1 MPQLAFANTFWES
14 YDVLEKPVKAGVRKA
29 MAKFQQLTIA
39 ELHAD
44 KGLHLESVNNARDPR
59 MRTIRINDFWRG
71 VVLAPDDGSDTFLL
85 LSVVPHDGAYTWAA
99 KRLYTVNTATRA
111 LEVRNVVALEQITPA
126 LEKAAEQAPTLLF
139 AKHSDTVLRHLG
151 VDDQVLRA
159 VRTIT
164 DKAQLEAFGALLPED
179 QFEVLQYLA
188 EGFTPDEVYRDVV
201 AERRPA
207 EVTPEPS
214 ESLAEAI
221 ANTRS
226 RIMLVTRPDEL
237 AEILDKPFAAWR
249 VFLHPSQRRVA
260 YRVSYKGPAQV
271 TGGPGT
277 GKTVVALHR
286 VKHLL
291 SRSTDSR
298 VLLTTYTNALAAALR
313 ENLGLL
319 LDDEAQL
326 ARVEVTTVNAI
337 ANRTV
342 RALAG
347 WAPTPIGDVDERQVW
362 RRVCRR
368 LTLPWTEQ
376 FLAQEYRHVILG
388 HDVRSRDDYRTVSR
402 RGRGTALGPRQRD
415 RVWDAVE
422 MFSTELAAAGKL
434 THLQVCARAAQLLG
448 DADLSA
454 HGFDHVVVDEAQ
466 DLHPAQWRV
475 LRAAVKPGPDD
486 LFITGD
492 PHQRI
497 YDSRVSL
504 SSLGISVAGR
514 SSRLRI
520 NYRSTEE
527 ILIWSTKVL
536 VGSRVDDLAGGG
548 EDSLTG
554 YRSLLHGKRPEA
566 KGYPNS
572 QAEVSALVTRVQEWL
587 SQDVTPAEIAVC
599 ARFTTT
605 LSAVRDG
612 LTAAGIPSVWVRD
625 HPSADV
631 DGVRLAT
638 MHAMKGLEF
647 RCVAV
652 VGATARAVPFA
663 KEITPPEVDQVQHD
677 SDMLRERC
685 LLFVAST
692 RAREA
697 LYASWSGTPS
707 PFLDF
712 AASSSKRS
720 SAAGPDDCP
729 QIATSMRS
737 DQTG

>member
-1 MPQLAFANTFWES
+1 MPQLAFASSFWES

-29 MAKFQQLTIA
+29 MAKFQQLSIA

-44 KGLHLESVNNARDPR
+44 KGLHLEAVQNARDSR

-85 LSVVPHDGAYTWAA
+85 LNVVPHDDAYTWAA
-99 KRLYTVNTATRA
+99 KRLYTINTATRA
-111 LEVRNVVALEQITPA
+111 LEVRNVVALEELTPV
-126 LEKAAEQAPTLLF
+126 LEKAAAQAPALLF
-139 AKHSDTVLRHLG
+139 AKHSDTTLRHLG
-151 VDDQVLRA
+151 IDDQVLRA
-159 VRTIT
+159 VRTIV
-164 DKAQLEAFGALLPED
+164 DKPQLEAFGTLLPED

-207 EVTPEPS
+207 DAPAEPS
-214 ESLAEAI
+214 ESLEVAI
-221 ANTRS
+221 ANTRN

-260 YRVSYKGPAQV
+260 YRVSYKGSAQV

-291 SRSTDSR
+291 SRSPDTR
-298 VLLTTYTNALAAALR
+298 VLLTTYTNALAATLR
-313 ENLGLL
+313 ENLALL

-326 ARVEVTTVNAI
+326 ARAEVTTVNAF
-337 ANRTV
+337 AHRTV

-347 WAPTPIGDVDERQVW
+347 RVPTPIGDADERQTW

-368 LTLPWTEQ
+368 LSLPWTEQ
-376 FLAQEYRHVILG
+376 FLAGEYRHVVLA
-388 HDVRSRDDYRTVSR
+388 HDVRSREAYRTVSR
-402 RGRGTALGPRQRD
+402 RGRGTALAARQRD

-422 MFSTELAAAGKL
+422 MFLAELTAAGSA
-434 THLQVCARAAQLLG
+434 THLQVCAQAADLLG
-448 DADLSA
+448 GADLSA
-454 HGFDHVVVDEAQ
+454 YGFDHVVVDEAQ
-466 DLHPAQWRV
+466 DLHPVQWRV
-475 LRAAVKPGPDD
+475 LRAAVAPGPDD
-486 LFITGD
+486 MFITGD

-504 SSLGISVAGR
+504 NSLGISVAGR

-527 ILIWSTKVL
+527 ILTWSTKVL
-536 VGSRVDDLAGGG
+536 VDARVEDLAGEG

-554 YRSLLHGKRPEA
+554 YRSLLHGRRPQA
-566 KGYPNS
+566 VGYPHS
-572 QAEVSALVTRVQEWL
+572 QAEIAGLVHRVREWL
-587 SQDVTPAEIAVC
+587 AQDVQPSEIAVC
-599 ARFTTT
+599 ARFNTT
-605 LSAVRDG
+605 LSAVRDE
-612 LTAAGIPSVWVRD
+612 LAAAGIPSVLVRD
-625 HPSADV
+625 QPGADV

-652 VGATARAVPFA
+652 IGVNARAVPFA
-663 KEITPPEVDQVQHD
+663 KEITPIEVDPAQHD
-677 SDMLRERC
+677 SDLLRERC

-707 PFLDF
+707 PFLEF
-712 AASSSKRS
+712 AASGR
-720 SAAGPDDCP
+720 
-729 QIATSMRS
+729 ATS
-737 DQTG
+737 

>member
-1 MPQLAFANTFWES
+1 MPQLAFANSFWES

-29 MAKFQQLTIA
+29 MDKFQQLSIA

-85 LSVVPHDGAYTWAA
+85 LNVVPHDDAYTWAA

-111 LEVRNVVALEQITPA
+111 LEVRNVVAIEQLTPA
-126 LEKAAEQAPTLLF
+126 LEKAAAEAPTLLF
-139 AKHSDTVLRHLG
+139 ARYSDTVLRELG
-151 VDDQVLRA
+151 IDDQVLRA
-159 VRTIT
+159 VRTII
-164 DKAQLEAFGALLPED
+164 DKRQLEAFGTLLPED

-201 AERRPA
+201 AERRPVDA
-207 EVTPEPS
+207 TPEPS
-214 ESLAEAI
+214 ESLAVAI
-221 ANTRS
+221 ANTAN
-226 RIMLVTRPDEL
+226 RITLVTRPDEL

-260 YRVSYKGPAQV
+260 YRVSYNGPAQV
-271 TGGPGT
+271 SGGPGT

-291 SRSTDSR
+291 SRAPDSR
-298 VLLTTYTNALAAALR
+298 VLLTTYTNALAATLR
-313 ENLGLL
+313 ENLALL
-319 LDDEAQL
+319 LDDEEHL
-326 ARVEVTTVNAI
+326 ARVEVTTVNAF
-337 ANRTV
+337 AHRAV

-347 WAPTPIGDVDERQVW
+347 RVPTPIGDADERQVW

-368 LTLPWTEQ
+368 LNLPWTEQ
-376 FLAQEYRHVILG
+376 FLAQEFRHVMLA
-388 HDVRSRDDYRTVSR
+388 HNVQTREEYRAASR
-402 RGRGTALGPRQRD
+402 RGRGSALGPRQRD
-415 RVWDAVE
+415 RVRDAVE
-422 MFSTELAAAGKL
+422 IFQKEVSAAGSA
-434 THLQVCARAAQLLG
+434 THLQICARAAELLCG
-448 DADLSA
+448 ADLTV
-454 HGFDHVVVDEAQ
+454 HGYDHVVVDEAQ

-475 LRAAVKPGPDD
+475 LRAAVAPGPDD

-504 SSLGISVAGR
+504 NALGISVAGR
-514 SSRLRI
+514 SSRLRV

-527 ILIWSTKVL
+527 ILSWSTGVL
-536 VGSRVDDLAGGG
+536 VGSRVEDLGGDG
-548 EDSLTG
+548 VDSLAG
-554 YRSLLHGKRPEA
+554 YRSLLHGMRPHA
-566 KGYPNS
+566 AGYPTS
-572 QAEVSALVTRVQEWL
+572 QAEVAALVERVGEWL
-587 SQDVTPAEIAVC
+587 KQGVQASEIAVC
-599 ARFTTT
+599 ARFNTT
-605 LSAVRDG
+605 LSTVRDE
-612 LTAAGIPSVWVRD
+612 LAYADIPSVLVRD
-625 HPSADV
+625 QPGADV

-652 VGATARAVPFA
+652 VGANARAVPFA
-663 KEITPPEVDQVQHD
+663 KEVTPPEVDPMQHD
-677 SDMLRERC
+677 SDMLQERC

-697 LYASWSGTPS
+697 LHVSWSGIPS
-707 PFLDF
+707 PFLAF
-712 AASSSKRS
+712 AADAR
-720 SAAGPDDCP
+720 
-729 QIATSMRS
+729 
-737 DQTG
+737 

>member
-1 MPQLAFANTFWES
+1 VPQLAFANSFWES

-59 MRTIRINDFWRG
+59 MRTIRVNDFWRG
-71 VVLAPDDGSDTFLL
+71 VVLAPDDGGDTFLL
-85 LSVVPHDGAYTWAA
+85 LSVVPHDSAYTWAA

-111 LEVRNVVALEQITPA
+111 LEVRNVVAIEQLTPA
-126 LEKAAEQAPTLLF
+126 LEKVAAQAPTLLF
-139 AKHSDTVLRHLG
+139 ARHSDTVLRDLG
-151 VDDQVLRA
+151 IDDQVLRA
-159 VRTIT
+159 VRTII
-164 DKAQLEAFGALLPED
+164 DKPQLEAFGMLLPED

-188 EGFTPDEVYRDVV
+188 EGFSPDEVYRDLV

-207 EVTPEPS
+207 DATPEPS
-214 ESLAEAI
+214 ETLAVAI
-221 ANTRS
+221 ANTTS
-226 RIMLVTRPDEL
+226 RIRLVTRPDEL

-291 SRSTDSR
+291 SRSSDGR
-298 VLLTTYTNALAAALR
+298 ALLTTYTNALAATLR
-313 ENLGLL
+313 ENLALL
-319 LDDEAQL
+319 LGDEERL
-326 ARVEVTTVNAI
+326 ARVEVTTVNAF
-337 ANRTV
+337 ANRAV

-347 WAPTPIGDVDERQVW
+347 RVPSPIGDADERQVW

-368 LTLPWTEQ
+368 LNLPWTEQ
-376 FLAQEYRHVILG
+376 FLSQELRHVVLAQ
-388 HDVRSRDDYRTVSR
+388 DVRSREEYRAASR
-402 RGRGTALGPRQRD
+402 RGRGSALGARQRD
-415 RVWDAVE
+415 QVWDAVE
-422 MFSTELAAAGKL
+422 MFSAELSAAG
-434 THLQVCARAAQLLG
+434 TMTYLQVCGRAAQLLDG
-448 DADLSA
+448 ADLTV

-475 LRAAVKPGPDD
+475 LRAAVSPGPDD

-492 PHQRI
+492 PHQLI

-504 SSLGISVAGR
+504 GALGISVAGR

-527 ILIWSTKVL
+527 ILSWSTGVM
-536 VGSRVDDLAGGG
+536 VGSRVDDLGG
-548 EDSLTG
+548 EGEESLTG
-554 YRSLLHGKRPEA
+554 YRSLLHGKRPDA
-566 KGYPNS
+566 NGYPTS
-572 QAEVSALVTRVQEWL
+572 QAEIAALVERVREWQGQGVRP
-587 SQDVTPAEIAVC
+587 SEIAVC
-599 ARFTTT
+599 ARFNT
-605 LSAVRDG
+605 LLSTVYDA
-612 LTAAGIPSVWVRD
+612 LTAAGIPAVRVRD
-625 HPSADV
+625 QPGADI

-652 VGATARAVPFA
+652 VGSTAKAVPFS
-663 KEITPPEVDQVQHD
+663 KEVTPSEVDQLQHE

-697 LYASWSGTPS
+697 LHVSWSGPPS
-707 PFLDF
+707 PFLSF
-712 AASSSKRS
+712 ASGGQPR
-720 SAAGPDDCP
+720 
-729 QIATSMRS
+729 
-737 DQTG
+737 